1 MASSSST
8 SDETPHRRRDD
19 SSPEFQTAPAVPE
32 PGPGKEAA
40 NSRPPSNKAPPDGGL
55 LAWLQVA
62 GSWVLFFN
70 TFGLINTFGVYQT
83 YYESGQ
89 LFRSTSSN
97 ISWIGSIQAYIIFF
111 VGTLTGPLFD
121 LGHFRVLLVVG
132 SFLVVFGHMMLS
144 LCHEYW
150 QVLLA
155 QGFTIGLGSGLLFI
169 PSLAIMPSY
178 FSRNVG
184 FAIGIAVSG
193 SSVGGIIYPIVFY
206 RLIKEIGFGW
216 SVRVL
221 GFIAMAML
229 CLPLACM
236 RMRVQPA
243 AKRKLVD
250 WSAFT
255 DAVFIS
261 FVLSCT
267 VGFVCMYCFIFYV
280 SYYSESSG
288 ALSAEMAFYLIAILN
303 VGSLIGRTL
312 PNYLGDKIGFFN
324 IMGPCTIV
332 VAVLTLLLITVRS
345 YGGII
350 AIAFLFGIFSGVFFS
365 MPGPIFVRITKDKAK
380 IGTRMGMG
388 FAIIGLGALAGG
400 PGGGGVLG
408 TISGTAGGSLRWTSL
423 WIYGG
428 VTAMVSGVALI
439 ALRFYMAGAKLLVKV

>member
-1 MASSSST
+1 MASSSSK
-8 SDETPHRRRDD
+8 SDETINERTNGIP
-19 SSPEFQTAPAVPE
+19 PESQRVLATSQPPDN
-32 PGPGKEAA
+32 KEATHTRL
-40 NSRPPSNKAPPDGGL
+40 SSSNTPPDGGL
-55 LAWLQVA
+55 VAWLQVA

-89 LFRSTSSN
+89 LFQSTSSN

-121 LGHFRVLLVVG
+121 LGHFRVLLGTG
-132 SFLVVFGHMMLS
+132 SLLVVFGHMMLS

-150 QVLLA
+150 QALLA
-155 QGFTIGLGSGLLFI
+155 QGFAIGLGSGLLFV

-178 FSRNVG
+178 FTHKVG

-236 RMRVQPA
+236 RMRVQPV
-243 AKRKLVD
+243 AKRKLID

-255 DAVFIS
+255 DAQFVS

-267 VGFVCMYCFIFYV
+267 IGFICMYCFIFYI

-288 ALSAEMAFYLIAILN
+288 ALSSEMAFYLIPILN
-303 VGSLIGRTL
+303 VGSLLGRTL

-332 VAVLTLLLITVRS
+332 VAVLTLLLIAVRS
-345 YGGII
+345 FGGII

-365 MPGPIFVRITKDKAK
+365 MPGPIFVRITKEKAK

-400 PGGGGVLG
+400 PGGGAVLG
-408 TISGTAGGSLRWTSL
+408 TIGGNAAGSLNWTGL

-428 VTAMVSGVALI
+428 VTAMISGGALI
-439 ALRFYMAGAKLLVKV
+439 AIRFYMAGAKMLVKV

>member
-1 MASSSST
+1 
-8 SDETPHRRRDD
+8 
-19 SSPEFQTAPAVPE
+19 
-32 PGPGKEAA
+32 
-40 NSRPPSNKAPPDGGL
+40 
-55 LAWLQVA
+55 
-62 GSWVLFFN
+62 
-70 TFGLINTFGVYQT
+70 
-83 YYESGQ
+83 
-89 LFRSTSSN
+89 
-97 ISWIGSIQAYIIFF
+97 
-111 VGTLTGPLFD
+111 
-121 LGHFRVLLVVG
+121 
-132 SFLVVFGHMMLS
+132 
-144 LCHEYW
+144 
-150 QVLLA
+150 
-155 QGFTIGLGSGLLFI
+155 
-169 PSLAIMPSY
+169 
-178 FSRNVG
+178 
-184 FAIGIAVSG
+184 
-193 SSVGGIIYPIVFY
+193 
-206 RLIKEIGFGW
+206 
-216 SVRVL
+216 
-221 GFIAMAML
+221 ML

-288 ALSAEMAFYLIAILN
+288 ALSAEMAFYLIPILN